1 MSIECLDLTENLSVV
16 AAIYQNLAV
25 GLDGLSQEGKGT
37 FMKYLLIRCVLLL
50 LGFNHFNL

>member
-1 MSIECLDLTENLSVV
+1 MSIECLDLAENLSVV